1 MGSGTFL
8 FLLFAV
14 AAGAW
19 ISARFIPMPSG
30 SYSRLSSLDTND
42 DDGPEGNDGDVSV
55 ASDEDEDEDDAW
67 RRRFNLDGTLMINH
81 HFDINGNA
89 YGAVES
95 DWNSFAWDD

>member
-19 ISARFIPMPSG
+19 VMAKFIPMPSG

-42 DDGPEGNDGDVSV
+42 VGGPGRNNGNFSV
-55 ASDEDEDEDDAW
+55 ASDEDEDA
-67 RRRFNLDGTLMINH
+67 
-81 HFDINGNA
+81 
-89 YGAVES
+89 
-95 DWNSFAWDD
+95 